1 MDFIRVC
8 RKWGLAQ
15 DGRRNSMR
23 TVLMGSIL
31 LAALSFSQR
40 AQAAPWC
47 ANYGGGGTGGGGGSN
62 CGFYSFD
69 QCMAA
74 LWGNGG
80 FCARNPF
87 ESSYSGGRDSRRRYR
102 RD

>member
-1 MDFIRVC
+1 
-8 RKWGLAQ
+8 
-15 DGRRNSMR
+15 MR
-23 TVLMGSIL
+23 TMLMGSIL
-31 LAALSFSQR
+31 IAALSLSTLD
-40 AQAAPWC
+40 AQAGPWC
-47 ANYGGGGTGGGGGSN
+47 ANYGGGGTSGGGGSN

-69 QCMAA
+69 QCIAA

-87 ESSYSGGRDSRRRYR
+87 ESLNSGTRDSRSRYR

>member
-1 MDFIRVC
+1 
-8 RKWGLAQ
+8 
-15 DGRRNSMR
+15 MR
-23 TVLMGSIL
+23 TMLMGSIL
-31 LAALSFSQR
+31 IAALSHSTLD

-47 ANYGGGGTGGGGGSN
+47 ANYGGGGTGGGGSSN

-87 ESSYSGGRDSRRRYR
+87 EISNSSTRDSRSRYR